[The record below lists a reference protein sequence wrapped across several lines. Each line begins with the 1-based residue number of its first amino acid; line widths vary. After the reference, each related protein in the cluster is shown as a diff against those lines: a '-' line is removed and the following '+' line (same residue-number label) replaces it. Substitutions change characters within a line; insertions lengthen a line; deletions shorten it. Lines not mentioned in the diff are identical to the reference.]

1 MRDETYDGSLY
12 RVRLPAWPQTD
23 GWLRACSLSE
33 YAERYAA
40 PGEMAERAS
49 LTRARHIAGD
59 AELGARFLATC
70 QSFVYREQG
79 GENRFDTIPVTD
91 RDQDE
96 TLSTVELLT
105 QSFQLRHGARHA
117 ALRHTGT
124 LGTLDAMGKA
134 GLISEH
140 LCRELDHAYVFL
152 RSTEHRRQLGL
163 HEDLQK
169 QIDASRERV
178 RSLVRSVRV

>member
-1 MRDETYDGSLY
+1 M
-12 RVRLPAWPQTD
+12 AA
-23 GWLRACSLSE
+23 RAVV
-33 YAERYAA
+33 AA
-40 PGEMAERAS
+40 
-49 LTRARHIAGD
+49 
-59 AELGARFLATC
+59 C
-70 QSFVYREQG
+70 QPFVYREQG
-79 GENRFDTIPVTD
+79 GESGFDVIPVTD
-91 RDQDE
+91 LDQDE

-105 QSFQLRHGARHA
+105 QSFQLRHGARYS